1 MDRYT
6 ISDLEK
12 LTGIM
17 SGTIRIWERRYRII
31 KPHRTDTNRRW
42 YDNDDLKRILNIAIL
57 YRKGIKISTIATFSG
72 TEIEEKVKLLTMEST
87 DTETHLDALIVAM
100 SDLDEN
106 RINDILMRSIIN
118 RGFEGTFTE
127 VVFPFLRRVG
137 IMWHTG
143 SVDIGSEHFVS
154 NIFRKRLITAIDSL
168 SPPDNPKKKMFVLYL
183 PENELHE
190 MGLLFYTYIIRK
202 EGHSVMYLGQS
213 TPFISLRDLVERW
226 HPDFLVTGALTNLPF
241 GKPEDYLRRIS
252 SAFRS
257 QVILVSGV
265 LASYAGRLS
274 IGNVVAF
281 ESVND
286 LRKYL

>member
-6 ISDLEK
+6 ISDLER

-17 SGTIRIWERRYRII
+17 AGTLRIWERRYRII

-57 YRKGIKISTIATFSG
+57 YRKGIKISSIAAFSG
-72 TEIEEKVKLLTMEST
+72 SEIEEKVRLLTRESS

-100 SDLDEN
+100 SDLDED

-118 RGFEGTFTE
+118 KGFEETFTD
-127 VVFPFLRRVG
+127 VVFPFLKRVG

-168 SPPDNPKKKMFVLYL
+168 TPSENPDRKKFILYL

-190 MGLLFYTYIIRK
+190 MGLLFYTFLIRK
-202 EGHSVMYLGQS
+202 AGHNVLYLGQT
-213 TPFISLRDLVERW
+213 TPFAGLKDVVERW
-226 HPDFLVTGALTNLPF
+226 HPDFLVTGALTSLPF
-241 GKPEDYLRRIS
+241 GKPEEYLKRIS
-252 SAFRS
+252 SAFRD
-257 QVILVSGV
+257 QTIIVSGL
-265 LASYAGRLS
+265 LALHAGKMSLN
-274 IGNVVAF
+274 NVVPF
-281 ESVND
+281 DSVNS
-286 LRKYL
+286 LKQYI

>member
-1 MDRYT
+1 MDRYS

-17 SGTIRIWERRYRII
+17 AGTIRIWERRYRII

-72 TEIEEKVKLLTMEST
+72 AEIEEKVKLLTKESS
-87 DTETHLDALIVAM
+87 DIETHLDALIVAM
-100 SDLDEN
+100 SDLDEA

-118 RGFEGTFTE
+118 RGFEDTFATI
-127 VVFPFLRRVG
+127 VFPFLRRVG

-143 SVDIGSEHFVS
+143 SVDIGSEHFVT
-154 NIFRKRLITAIDSL
+154 NLFRKRLIAAIDSL
-168 SPPDNPKKKMFVLYL
+168 SPANHPEKKRFLLYL

-190 MGLLFYTYIIRK
+190 MGLLFYKYIIRK
-202 EGHSVMYLGQS
+202 AGHSVLYLGQS
-213 TPFISLRDLVERW
+213 TPFIGLKDIVDRW
-226 HPDFLVTGALTNLPF
+226 HPHYLVTGALTTLPF
-241 GKPEDYLRRIS
+241 GKPEDYLKRIS
-252 SAFRS
+252 TAFRD
-257 QVILVSGV
+257 QTILVSGILV
-265 LASYAGRLS
+265 SYAKKVSLT
-274 IGNVVAF
+274 NVVAF
-281 ESVND
+281 ETAGD